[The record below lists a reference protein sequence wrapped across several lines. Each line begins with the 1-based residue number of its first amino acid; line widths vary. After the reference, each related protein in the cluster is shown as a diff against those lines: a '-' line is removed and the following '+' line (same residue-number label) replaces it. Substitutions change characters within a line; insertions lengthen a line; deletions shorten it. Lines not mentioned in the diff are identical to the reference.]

1 MVLIKFNFSSKEISQ
16 RMVPIER
23 NHLDNEMEL
32 NRLITNDHFVKNVK
46 SIVLGESI
54 QKTKLLMF
62 HDQLVE

>member
-1 MVLIKFNFSSKEISQ
+1 
-16 RMVPIER
+16 MVPIER